1 MKKALKLYHMLPPPL
16 WNLLASYK
24 AGVLKKRRYGKMFA
38 EALPL
43 IRERTFWERERWEAF
58 QKQQLGEILN
68 RASEAIPAYDGNP
81 GCGAGDD
88 PVEVL
93 RRWPLMST
101 DHFRHNPSLYTDPAC
116 NMGEAVTLF
125 TSGTTGTPKK
135 IIRDPRAEQLN
146 YAYSEARWKNL
157 AGVSMEDRWVMV
169 GGQLVVPVQRT
180 KPPFWVHAYP
190 MKQMY
195 ASSYHLTDDNAMH
208 YMKAIEQWDP
218 AYILGYA
225 SSLNRMA
232 QFSEITGIK
241 LKLKCV
247 ISNAEPLYAHI
258 RDRVSRAFACRVY
271 DTYGGTEGAF
281 MAFECEAGR
290 MHVSPDF
297 GVVEILDNDG
307 MPCGAEEQGK
317 VVVTGL
323 TNRAMPLIRYS
334 TGDTAEWA
342 VPEEC
347 ACGCTFPVIKHIEG
361 RTDDLIELPNG
372 RLVGRLDPVFK
383 AEFPIREAQIIQRK
397 DLSIDVLVVK
407 EEQHGG
413 NSWSREHEAALMKEL
428 RARLGDDV
436 PIKIGYCEKIPR
448 SANNKFKAV
457 VRER

>member
-1 MKKALKLYHMLPPPL
+1 M
-16 WNLLASYK
+16 LASYR
-24 AGVLKKRRYGKMFA
+24 AYALRKRRYGQVFEM
-38 EALPL
+38 ALPL
-43 IRERTFWERERWEAF
+43 IRERTLWERPRWEEF
-58 QKQQLGEILN
+58 QKRQLGEVLN
-68 RASEAIPAYDGNP
+68 RASGSIPAYKGNP
-81 GCGAGDD
+81 ACKAGQD

-93 RRWPLMST
+93 GRWPLMST
-101 DHFRHNPSLYTDPAC
+101 EHFRHNFSKYVDPSFDM
-116 NMGEAVTLF
+116 NEAITLF

-146 YAYSEARWKNL
+146 YAYAEARWKNL
-157 AGVSMEDRWVMV
+157 AGVSIKNRWVMV
-169 GGQLVVPVQRT
+169 GGQLVVPVSRF

-208 YMKAIEQWDP
+208 YMKAIEQWNP

-225 SSLNRMA
+225 SSLNRLA
-232 QFSEITGIK
+232 QFSDITRIR
-241 LKLKCV
+241 LKLKCA

-258 RDRVSRAFACRVY
+258 RDKVSRAFNCKVY

-281 MAFECEAGR
+281 MAFECAAGK
-290 MHVSPDF
+290 MHISPDF
-297 GVVEILDNDG
+297 GVVEILNKDS
-307 MPCGAEEQGK
+307 MPCAPEEQGE

-347 ACGCTFPVIKHIEG
+347 ACGCSFLVIKHIEG
-361 RTDDLIELPNG
+361 RTDDMIELPNG
-372 RLVGRLDPVFK
+372 RLVGRMDPVFK

-397 DLSIDVLVVK
+397 DLSIDVLVVR
-407 EEQHGG
+407 EELEVAHGS
-413 NSWSREHEAALMKEL
+413 NRWSKEHEMALMVEL
-428 RARLGDDV
+428 RNRLGIDV
-436 PIKIGYCEKIPR
+436 TIRIDYCDRIPR